1 MTRLVIMLDGQVVR
15 EAAMSPPRVTL
26 GRRALNDIVLDH
38 RSVSGEHAV
47 LRQTPEGWV
56 IEDLRS
62 TNGTYV
68 NGVAVERGTLE
79 LGDMIE
85 IGRFRLRWADGPAA
99 GVGGLN
105 RSEPAA
111 PFGGPVVS
119 PAAGAEPVPARVRV
133 LNGAAAGREVL
144 LARERTTFGKPG
156 VLVIAIERRGERHLL
171 TQVEGRAIVIVR
183 GAPVPDGGA
192 WLAHGDVLDL
202 LGTRLEFVDAGMAP
216 AGR

>member
-15 EAAMSPPRVTL
+15 EVAASPPRMTI

-47 LRQTPEGWV
+47 LRQAPEGWL

-68 NGVAVERGTLE
+68 NGVAVERGALA
-79 LGDMIE
+79 LGDVIE
-85 IGRFRLRWADGPAA
+85 IGRFRLRWIDVPGA
-99 GVGGLN
+99 GAGAWA
-105 RSEPAA
+105 RPEPAA
-111 PFGGPVVS
+111 ALVGPV
-119 PAAGAEPVPARVRV
+119 AGTEPARVRL

-156 VLVIAIERRGERHLL
+156 VLVIAIARHGERHLL
-171 TQVEGRAIVIVR
+171 TQVEGRASVTVR
-183 GAPVPDGGA
+183 GLPVPEGGA
-192 WLAHGDVLDL
+192 WLEHGDVLDL
-202 LGTRLEFVDAGMAP
+202 LGTRLQFVEVGGVPP
-216 AGR
+216 AH